1 MKITYRK
8 ISKQE
13 EIKHF
18 KNIKVNGFT
27 VIKNLIPKT
36 TIKKY
41 LDLTKETYKKQKKN
55 SKTPKVWNTAKIIYN
70 LQSKSNQFL
79 KVLNSNFTEKNL
91 NKKYK

>member
-1 MKITYRK
+1 MKITFRK

-41 LDLTKETYKKQKKN
+41 LDLTKETYKKQKKIQKHQK
-55 SKTPKVWNTAKIIYN
+55 SGIQLRLFTIYRVKVT
-70 LQSKSNQFL
+70 
-79 KVLNSNFTEKNL
+79 NF
-91 NKKYK
+91 